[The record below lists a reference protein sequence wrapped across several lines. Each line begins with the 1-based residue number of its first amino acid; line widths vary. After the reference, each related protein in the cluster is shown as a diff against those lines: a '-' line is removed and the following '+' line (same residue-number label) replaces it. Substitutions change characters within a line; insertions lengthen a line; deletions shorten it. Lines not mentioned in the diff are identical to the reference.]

1 MGREPRVNWALL
13 LLLLL
18 AGASAQGGGDG
29 GGGGGLR
36 SNGDDGAAGA
46 MDGLVS
52 DAEGESSLDDIEGKD
67 DGGED
72 NNGGE
77 DDNGDEDS
85 GKVGIVKK
93 LISKLKKDN
102 GGGSGGDG
110 ANGGGGGEAGSSAG
124 GKVGGAKGGG
134 EEEEDP
140 YYCHHDAA
148 CGSRGHVNSGP
159 ATSDTLH
166 NGYECFCRGP
176 AQLGL
181 KANCYRGHCYN
192 PAMQSETYRAPRGVD
207 TNGMC
212 SYSLSSNSAA
222 DTEFCEVEPAEFAD
236 PNLRSFTDPP
246 FLVNP
251 EEEQTEIAAAL
262 RVGSEAMS

>member
-1 MGREPRVNWALL
+1 MRGRLGSWVLL
-13 LLLLL
+13 LVVV
-18 AGASAQGGGDG
+18 ARASGQGDDG

-36 SNGDDGAAGA
+36 SNWDDSPAGA
-46 MDGLVS
+46 IDGLAS
-52 DAEGESSLDDIEGKD
+52 DPEVERSLDDIEGDDDDYDGTGEEGDDED
-67 DGGED
+67 DGK
-72 NNGGE
+72 
-77 DDNGDEDS
+77 
-85 GKVGIVKK
+85 KVGIVKK
-93 LISKLKKDN
+93 LISKLKKEKSVGGVAGEGE
-102 GGGSGGDG
+102 GGGGDE
-110 ANGGGGGEAGSSAG
+110 GGGEAKAGSEAG
-124 GKVGGAKGGG
+124 GGKGSGD
-134 EEEEDP
+134 EP
-140 YYCHHDAA
+140 YYCHHGAA
-148 CGSRGHVNSGP
+148 CGSRGHINSGP

-192 PAMQSETYRAPRGVD
+192 PAMQSETYRASRGVD

-212 SYSLSSNSAA
+212 SYLLSSNSAA
-222 DTEFCEVEPAEFAD
+222 DTAFCEVEPAENAD

-251 EEEQTEIAAAL
+251 EEEQAEIAVAT